1 MRVRHN
7 DAAFSCPHASRH
19 ASFHCPRTS
28 RHTSFQPH
36 SPTAVFGSASR
47 VMAGISSS
55 IMPSIDNDVV
65 GPQPTGTGSDL
76 GPGAFSPELNMWTKK
91 PPKDAS
97 ASMRKGGGGALTS
110 RVEHLMTFDGA
121 KQALEAHPHAGAPS
135 S

>member
-1 MRVRHN
+1 
-7 DAAFSCPHASRH
+7 
-19 ASFHCPRTS
+19 
-28 RHTSFQPH
+28 
-36 SPTAVFGSASR
+36 
-47 VMAGISSS
+47 MAGISSS
-55 IMPSIDNDVV
+55 IVPSIDNDVV
-65 GPQPTGTGSDL
+65 GPQPTGTGSGL

-97 ASMRKGGGGALTS
+97 ASTRKGGGGALTS